1 MAQPVSMPPHS
12 EVVYNFNQDQIY
24 MALRMVQD
32 YDKDKQQYKQAEPRI
47 VLSINGDYQWVPVDP
62 YLFRKWGEFLIN
74 LSTLVEDI
82 EIPQEEVDIEEIRR
96 RLLACSN
103 RGDKDV

>member
-1 MAQPVSMPPHS
+1 MAQPVLMPPQTT
-12 EVVYNFNQDQIY
+12 VVYNFSQDQIY

-47 VLSINGDYQWVPVDP
+47 VLSINGDYQWVPLDP
-62 YLFRKWGEFLIN
+62 YLFRKWGEFLMN

-82 EIPQEEVDIEEIRR
+82 EIPQEEVDVEEVRR
-96 RLLACSN
+96 RIQAYIN
-103 RGDKDV
+103 RRDKSE